1 VRQSPNIRLSNHVL
15 GMPPNVQPS
24 DRPPASEESV
34 SLVERARHCTFTQK
48 SALLVGGRIVETPR
62 PETRGVTRMKRIVLE
77 ILFAAIVLVVRTSD
91 SRAEVFESPAPSSKV
106 SIGGASICKG
116 PDGTY
121 ANINGCGAL
130 DAMTPS
136 PQLTPPPAAPTPTPT
151 PQQSPQPRRILLQNQ
166 PKCDDAR
173 LNHLVLQA
181 WNEFWAKIIQ
191 SPIILPQYR
200 ETYIANLSP
209 LNLQISES
217 VSQPGSAVCRGLTAF
232 QILATGTNE
241 LRGSFLS
248 KESYYILSYDGAGN
262 LVVAIPQS

>member
-1 VRQSPNIRLSNHVL
+1 MHIYAKIGVACRRKDSGDSAARNAGSDKNEADCTRNSLRRNC
-15 GMPPNVQPS
+15 PS
-24 DRPPASEESV
+24 CAY
-34 SLVERARHCTFTQK
+34 
-48 SALLVGGRIVETPR
+48 
-62 PETRGVTRMKRIVLE
+62 
-77 ILFAAIVLVVRTSD
+77 SD

-136 PQLTPPPAAPTPTPT
+136 PQLTPPPAAPTPT

-232 QILATGTNE
+232 QILATGLMNCAA
-241 LRGSFLS
+241 RFSRRR
-248 KESYYILSYDGAGN
+248 
-262 LVVAIPQS
+262 AITSCLTMVRAI